1 MLLFGLPGVAESRF
15 GWLSCILFFLFFGST
30 NCNYCIIPI
39 GFAKHAIFFG
49 RYDAIAALLDC
60 SLKPQCHKIHRECYG
75 GPQLSRQITKHT
87 ANYKAPRQITKT
99 PRQITKTPRQITKTH
114 GKLQNS
120 TANYKNSRQIAKLHG
135 KLQSSTANYQNST
148 ANYKNPTANYK
159 NSTANCKTPRQ
170 ITKTP
175 RQITKTP
182 RQITKTPQQITKTPR
197 QITKTPRQIT
207 KTPQLPYLRKQT
219 LHSPPCCP
227 NCKDQL
233 GVWERNVL

>member
-99 PRQITKTPRQITKTH
+99 PRQITKTPRQITKT
-114 GKLQNS
+114 
-120 TANYKNSRQIAKLHG
+120 
-135 KLQSSTANYQNST
+135 
-148 ANYKNPTANYK
+148 
-159 NSTANCKTPRQ
+159 
-170 ITKTP
+170 
-175 RQITKTP
+175 
-182 RQITKTPQQITKTPR
+182 PQQITKTPR

>member
-120 TANYKNSRQIAKLHG
+120 TANYKA
-135 KLQSSTANYQNST
+135 
-148 ANYKNPTANYK
+148 
-159 NSTANCKTPRQ
+159 PRQ

-182 RQITKTPQQITKTPR
+182 RQITKTPR
-197 QITKTPRQIT
+197 QIAKLHGKLQ
-207 KTPQLPYLRKQT
+207 KLHGKLQKLHGKLQK
-219 LHSPPCCP
+219 LHSKLQKLRGKLQKLHGKLQKLHSCPICESRLYTPPP
-227 NCKDQL
+227 AAQTAKIN
-233 GVWERNVL
+233 WESGNEMYCSSIPGFPDVPS

>member
-99 PRQITKTPRQITKTH
+99 PRQITKTPRQITKTP
-114 GKLQNS
+114 
-120 TANYKNSRQIAKLHG
+120 RQIAKLHG
-135 KLQSSTANYQNST
+135 KLQKLHGKLQ
-148 ANYKNPTANYK
+148 KLHGK
-159 NSTANCKTPRQ
+159 LQK
-170 ITKTP
+170 
-175 RQITKTP
+175 
-182 RQITKTPQQITKTPR
+182 
-197 QITKTPRQIT
+197 
-207 KTPQLPYLRKQT
+207 
-219 LHSPPCCP
+219 LHSKLQKLRGKLQKLHGKLQKLHSCPICESRLYTPPP
-227 NCKDQL
+227 AAQTAKIN
-233 GVWERNVL
+233 WESGNEMYCSSIPGFPDVPS

>member
-99 PRQITKTPRQITKTH
+99 PRQITKTPRQITKTP
-114 GKLQNS
+114 
-120 TANYKNSRQIAKLHG
+120 RQIAKLHG
-135 KLQSSTANYQNST
+135 KLQKLHGKLQ
-148 ANYKNPTANYK
+148 KLHGK
-159 NSTANCKTPRQ
+159 LQK
-170 ITKTP
+170 
-175 RQITKTP
+175 
-182 RQITKTPQQITKTPR
+182 
-197 QITKTPRQIT
+197 
-207 KTPQLPYLRKQT
+207 
-219 LHSPPCCP
+219 LHSKLQNLRGKLQKLHGKLQKLHSCPICESRLYTPPP
-227 NCKDQL
+227 AAQTAKIN
-233 GVWERNVL
+233 WESGNEMYCSSIPGFPDVPS